1 MADDEFQQTT
11 PLNMDA
17 DGYPDDGPPSDA
29 EGLDR
34 PDEHA
39 DSLDD
44 LNPQFDDPEQRHGS
58 SNLHDG
64 PLDDPAN
71 DSDDESLLS
80 EVDEA
85 QFADFDPK
93 AVEVA
98 PDYDQLKS
106 IKVSKRK
113 RAEGE
118 ESGAAKKRR
127 EKKRERPR
135 RRADSE
141 GLSGPE
147 PVEGKRSKKSKAPG
161 EPKPRVEI
169 NEDDLPEEE
178 RRRRA
183 LDRAMDA
190 AVKRTQG
197 KRMRRGD
204 GIVSPQAYSPAS
216 TDLTRPRTSNKPLTP
231 KSKTSATA

>member
-1 MADDEFQQTT
+1 MADEESLRAAA
-11 PLNMDA
+11 PNLDA
-17 DGYPDDGPPSDA
+17 DGYPEDGPPLDA

-34 PDEHA
+34 PDEHE
-39 DSLDD
+39 DQLDD
-44 LNPQFDDPEQRHGS
+44 LNEQFDDPDREHEPDT
-58 SNLHDG
+58 LPDG
-64 PLDDPAN
+64 AGNDLAA

-85 QFADFDPK
+85 QFADFDPG

-98 PDYDQLKS
+98 PDFDALKS
-106 IKVSKRK
+106 IKVNKRK

-118 ESGAAKKRR
+118 EPAAKK
-127 EKKRERPR
+127 KRKDKERKRPS

-141 GLSGPE
+141 ALSGADGAD
-147 PVEGKRSKKSKAPG
+147 GKKPRKSRATG
-161 EPKPRVEI
+161 EPRQRVEI
-169 NEDDLPEEE
+169 NEDDLSPEE

-197 KRMRRGD
+197 KRMRKGD
-204 GIVSPQAYSPAS
+204 GIVSPHIQ
-216 TDLTRPRTSNKPLTP
+216 
-231 KSKTSATA
+231 TARRRRS

>member
-1 MADDEFQQTT
+1 
-11 PLNMDA
+11 MDA
-17 DGYPDDGPPSDA
+17 DGYPEEGPPADA

-34 PDEHA
+34 PDEHE
-39 DSLDD
+39 DELDD
-44 LNPQFDDPEQRHGS
+44 LNDQFDDPAPEHEPNARP
-58 SNLHDG
+58 DG
-64 PLDDPAN
+64 PVDDPAA

-85 QFADFDPK
+85 QFADFDPR

-113 RAEGE
+113 RVEGE
-118 ESGAAKKRR
+118 EPASKKRR
-127 EKKRERPR
+127 EKERKRPS

-141 GLSGPE
+141 GISSAD
-147 PVEGKRSKKSKAPG
+147 VVAGKRSKKSKAPA
-161 EPKPRVEI
+161 EANQRVEI
-169 NEDDLPEEE
+169 NEDDLPVEE

-190 AVKRTQG
+190 ALRRTQA
-197 KRMRRGD
+197 KRIRRGE
-204 GIVSPQAYSPAS
+204 IVRLRKRCLLKQM
-216 TDLTRPRTSNKPLTP
+216 LTHNAGLGTS
-231 KSKTSATA
+231 SRCRD

>member
-1 MADDEFQQTT
+1 
-11 PLNMDA
+11 MDA
-17 DGYPDDGPPSDA
+17 DGYPDAGPPPEA

-34 PDEHA
+34 PDEHE

-44 LNPQFDDPEQRHGS
+44 LNEQFD
-58 SNLHDG
+58 G
-64 PLDDPAN
+64 PARDRAQDNHIDDPAN

-118 ESGAAKKRR
+118 EAGAKKKRR
-127 EKKRERPR
+127 EKKRERPS
-135 RRADSE
+135 RRADSDA
-141 GLSGPE
+141 LSGADATT
-147 PVEGKRSKKSKAPG
+147 EGKRSRKQKAPT

-178 RRRRA
+178 KRRRA

-197 KRMRRGD
+197 KRIRRGE
-204 GIVSPQAYSPAS
+204 IVSSMRFTPESANAKV
-216 TDLTRPRTSNKPLTP
+216 LNRTWNKPPMP
-231 KSKTSATA
+231 KLKNFEIE